1 MTKGTDHEMERESLM
16 RTSIT
21 QHPAFFLTLRRLTYL
36 RDLLRELVVRDM
48 KVKYKRSALGMAWS
62 LLNPLLQLG
71 VFYFLFQVVM
81 ALNVPRFSAYM
92 LSGLLVWTW
101 FQTSIMQAAT
111 TITGNR
117 DMIRLPGFPCA
128 VLPAV
133 AVTNNMI
140 HFVIASPVLALFL
153 FLSGGGVGASLAA
166 LPAVMAVQYLYTL
179 GLAYLAAALN
189 VVFRDT
195 QHLLELFLRLYMFMN
210 PIFYTVGH
218 VPPEYQA
225 LYRLNPMVPLLES
238 YRAVLMHGAQPDWSG
253 LAGVVVLGVV
263 LLALGMWVFQHLSAR
278 FVDEV

>member
-1 MTKGTDHEMERESLM
+1 M

-21 QHPAFFLTLRRLTYL
+21 QQTDFFPTLRRLTYL
-36 RDLLRELVVRDM
+36 RDLLRELVVRDL

-81 ALNVPRFSAYM
+81 ALNVPRYSAYM
-92 LSGLLVWTW
+92 LSGLLIWTW
-101 FQTSIMQAAT
+101 FQASIIQAAAS
-111 TITGNR
+111 ITGNR

-133 AVTNNMI
+133 AVTNNLI
-140 HFVIASPVLALFL
+140 HFVIATPVLALFL
-153 FLSGGGVGASLAA
+153 FLSGGGIGASVAA

-179 GLAYLAAALN
+179 GLAYLVAAVN

-210 PIFYTVGH
+210 PIFYTVDH

-238 YRAVLMHGAQPDWSG
+238 YRAVLMHGAQPDWVG
-253 LAGVVVLGVV
+253 LAGVVALGAI
-263 LLALGMWVFQHLSAR
+263 LLALGVRVFHRLSIR

>member
-1 MTKGTDHEMERESLM
+1 M

-21 QHPAFFLTLRRLTYL
+21 QQTDFFPTLRRLTYL
-36 RDLLRELVVRDM
+36 RDLLRELVVRDL

-81 ALNVPRFSAYM
+81 ALNVPRYSAYM
-92 LSGLLVWTW
+92 LSGLLIWTW
-101 FQTSIMQAAT
+101 FQASIIQAAAS
-111 TITGNR
+111 ITGNR

-133 AVTNNMI
+133 AVTNNLI
-140 HFVIASPVLALFL
+140 HFVIATPVLALFL
-153 FLSGGGVGASLAA
+153 FLSGGGIGASVAA

-179 GLAYLAAALN
+179 GLAYLVAAVN

-210 PIFYTVGH
+210 PIFYTVDH

-238 YRAVLMHGAQPDWSG
+238 YRAVLMHGAQPDWVG
-253 LAGVVVLGVV
+253 LAGVVALGAI
-263 LLALGMWVFQHLSAR
+263 LLALGVRVFRRLSIR